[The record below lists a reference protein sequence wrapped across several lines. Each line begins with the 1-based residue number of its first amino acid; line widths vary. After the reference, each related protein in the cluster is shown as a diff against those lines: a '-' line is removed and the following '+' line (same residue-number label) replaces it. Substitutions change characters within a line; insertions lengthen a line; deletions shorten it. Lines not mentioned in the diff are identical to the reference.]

1 MKTQRNLDGSLV
13 FIKTKDDI
21 EKERNNNIIKDLNQR
36 LDDLENRI
44 ITLENTIKN
53 LSIAS
58 GEKDV

>member
-44 ITLENTIKN
+44 ITVENTIKN